1 MELRH
6 SAMPEEPSS
15 HPQAPAPEEPE
26 ATEVSFRVDGR
37 LTAVRTIGA
46 VIFALVA
53 VFQSGPTPR
62 VFAGLAALV
71 LAGYA
76 VRDWLAPVRLA
87 ADLEGVTVVSGFA
100 RRRRPGWGENE
111 RGRGR
116 GRRPLRTPP
125 ELPGIGP
132 RRSPHP
138 VHT

>member
-87 ADLEGVTVVSGFA
+87 AGVEGVTGVSGFA
-100 RRRRPGWGENE
+100 GRRRLGRGEL
-111 RGRGR
+111 GRGR
-116 GRRPLRTPP
+116 GDQRRPPRTPS
-125 ELPGIGP
+125 ELPAI
-132 RRSPHP
+132 R
-138 VHT
+138 